1 MPVLA
6 AVIPDQGTI
15 SETVDLAGVTAVVGL
30 IMPNDWTAAVVTVQG
45 SADGAFF
52 HDLIDGFTGNA
63 LSFNVRPDSM
73 GMINP
78 NRLRSCAAIKLRS
91 GTRDNPVV
99 QQALREFGLV
109 VEGNVPSQPGTG
121 TSAHVIEDTT
131 NGFHGI
137 EQSFQAPGPMAC
149 AITVWLKSDTRQAGL
164 EIFNG
169 DGGARVYFD
178 LAANEIYANSVYGA
192 GFSVFDLAVE
202 GPGPNGWWKCTA
214 SNNLTPISAAQTLRI
229 GMDKDKTGSIAY
241 PGDGASFVQ
250 VWQPS
255 LTLDGGDNVLLSADD
270 LTNPA
275 WQPRGASVVNFP
287 DDVLPAP

>member
-1 MPVLA
+1 
-6 AVIPDQGTI
+6 
-15 SETVDLAGVTAVVGL
+15 
-30 IMPNDWTAAVVTVQG
+30 MPNDWTAAVVTVQG

>member
-6 AVIPDQGTI
+6 AVIPDQGTM
-15 SETVDLAGVTAVVGL
+15 SETVDLTGVTAVVGL

-52 HDLIDGFTGNA
+52 HDLIDGFTGTA
-63 LSFNVRPDSM
+63 LSFNIRPDSM

-78 NRLRSCAAIKLRS
+78 NRLRCCTAIKLRS

-99 QQALREFGLV
+99 QEALRQFGLV
-109 VEGNVPSQPGTG
+109 VEGNVTSQPGTG
-121 TSAHVIEDTT
+121 TSAHVIEDTS

-137 EQSFQAPGPMAC
+137 EQPFQARGPMTC
-149 AITVWLKSDTRQAGL
+149 AIQVWLKSDTRQAGI
-164 EIFNG
+164 EVFNY

-178 LAANEIYANSVYGA
+178 LASNEIYANSVYGA

-214 SNNLTPISAAQTLRI
+214 SNNLTPISPGQTLRI